1 MNKKLLHLLV
11 CPVCKGEL
19 RYNRKKARLECARDN
34 LLFPVRNGVPIL
46 LEMDASQ
53 LTSEIK

>member
-1 MNKKLLHLLV
+1 MNKKLLHLLA

-19 RYNRKKARLECARDN
+19 LFNRKKARLECAHDK

-53 LTSEIK
+53 LTSDNK